1 MTSSTLTPPG
11 SSTPST
17 PKPRDVQLVPIAP
30 GTLALRSRSW
40 NRLRFE
46 IEYALERGTTANSY
60 IISGDKTALIDPP
73 GGSFTEIF
81 LDQLHQL
88 SGQSGSSSFQP
99 LWSRLWGQLQWV
111 TQQSVNLEGFEFDLK
126 QLDYLILGHVN
137 VNRADTLKLLL
148 QEIPNVT
155 IVCSNPAA
163 TALKDALPDQALN
176 LKIVRTSG
184 KDKTLDLGQGHRLQL
199 IRASTP
205 RYPDSLLTYDPASR
219 ILFSDKFFGIHLCS
233 EAAFDG
239 DRTSLQEDRRYYFD
253 CLMAPYARQVDILLD
268 KLSPLAIRS
277 YAPGH
282 GSIVRYGTRELT
294 RNYRRWSAA
303 QKNQTSTIALLYASA
318 YGNTATIGQA
328 LARGITKAG
337 IGVETINCETATPEE
352 IQAVADYCEGFIIG
366 SPTLGGHAPTQIQM
380 ALGILLSTVPKTK
393 PVGVFGSFGW
403 SGEAIDLL
411 ESKLR
416 DAGYSF
422 GFDPIKVKFKPTDVT
437 LKTCEEAGTDF
448 AQQIKK
454 ANKIKSRQQG
464 SAQSAT
470 QITATEQAVGRI
482 VGSLCILTAKQGDVM
497 SGMLASWVSQA
508 TFNPPG
514 FTVAVAK
521 DRAVESLLYSKS
533 PFVLNIL
540 GEDTYQRPMK
550 HFLKPF
556 GPGEDRFAGLETETA
571 TNDCPILKDAISYL
585 ECEVEN
591 RMECGDHWVVYAVIK
606 NGKVLRSNV
615 KTAVHHRK
623 AGTRY

>member
-1 MTSSTLTPPG
+1 MTSSTLT
-11 SSTPST
+11 STPSSQSASG
-17 PKPRDVQLVPIAP
+17 KARDVQLAPIAP

-81 LDQLHQL
+81 VEQLQQL
-88 SGQSGSSSFQP
+88 SGQSSSSFQP
-99 LWSRLWGQLQWV
+99 LWGRLWSQLQWV
-111 TQQSVNLEGFEFDLK
+111 TQQSVNLDNFDFDLK
-126 QLDYLILGHVN
+126 QLDYLVLGHVN
-137 VNRADTLKLLL
+137 VNRADTLKVLLEL
-148 QEIPNVT
+148 VPDVT
-155 IVCSNPAA
+155 IVCSNPGAA
-163 TALKDALPDQALN
+163 ALKEALPNHQLN
-176 LKIVRTSG
+176 LKIVRSSA
-184 KDKTLDLGQGHRLQL
+184 KDKTLDLGQGHRLQFV
-199 IRASTP
+199 RASTP

-219 ILFSDKFFGIHLCS
+219 ILFTDKFFGIHLCS
-233 EAAFDG
+233 EAVFDQ
-239 DRTSLQEDRRYYFD
+239 DRLNLQEDRRYYFD
-253 CLMAPYARQVDILLD
+253 CLMAPYARQVETVLD
-268 KLSPLAIRS
+268 KLSALTIRS

-282 GSIVRYGTRELT
+282 GPIARYGTRELT
-294 RNYRRWSAA
+294 RNYRHWCEA
-303 QKNQTSTIALLYASA
+303 QKKQTSTVALLYASA

-328 LARGITKAG
+328 IARGITKAG

-352 IQAVADYCEGFIIG
+352 IQAVADYCEGFVIG

-380 ALGILLSTVPKTK
+380 ALGILLSTVAKDK

-411 ESKLR
+411 ESKLK
-416 DAGYSF
+416 DAGYRF

-437 LKTCEEAGTDF
+437 LKTCEESGTDF

-454 ANKIKSRQQG
+454 ASKAKSRRQG
-464 SAQSAT
+464 AAPT
-470 QITATEQAVGRI
+470 QTTATDQAVGRI
-482 VGSLCILTAKQGDVM
+482 VGSLCILTAKQGEVA

-521 DRAVESLLYSKS
+521 DRAVESLLYSQS

-540 GEDTYQRPMK
+540 GEDNYQQTMK

-556 GPGEDRFAGLETETA
+556 GPSEDRFADLDTDTA
-571 TNDCPILKDAISYL
+571 TNGSPIIKDAISYL

-591 RMECGDHWVVYAVIK
+591 RMECGDHWVVYATVK
-606 NGKVLRSNV
+606 NGEVLRSNV